1 MVPPPPSPLS
11 TRLNRS
17 CSTSTFTPPRNIL
30 LAAISS
36 IVLLGAPASS
46 RAAVTRN
53 GKWSTSEVPVYV
65 NAASFEA
72 RGFGAERARQQV
84 QNAMNIWNVEGQA
97 NIRLTFAGDTTA
109 TSGQSGRINVW
120 AGDVYGWPGTCR
132 FATAVYTTSGGT
144 CNNAGIEIYWRGF
157 DACGY
162 QPIDWTTD
170 GPATGTF
177 QLADILV
184 HELGHV
190 IGGYSDDYG
199 ASDTVMGSAT
209 TLALSYHLYDQDI
222 NLLRDGY
229 QGNHAY
235 GGRTNY
241 FLKNSW
247 STTGLSRSALGNVG
261 ATNLKAGAASDQT
274 HIYAA
279 FVDATSSAFN
289 IKVMR
294 SLNGATWTNDTGFTS
309 PSRVGVDLERT
320 PNYIVLAFV
329 EPGLGRAI
337 KIRRRSSSWG
347 GVIAVSGA
355 ASRVPPAL
363 AWNSAASRLLL
374 FFVERDT
381 HRLMYAVS
389 ADQGATWTTPAA
401 VEPPEQ
407 REFLAVDGPAVGCS
421 TSNQCYVVWP
431 TFNTYNAVTTSL
443 CTRKFTMSGS
453 SLLFGDH
460 SCFTTNS
467 ADPPGVAYGV
477 ATYAGWMLARA
488 GRDSNHSLAFHRRSD
503 FSVSSEWPTAHVSG
517 LSSRSGVAL
526 DFLTTTSLNEWEVFY
541 VSP

>member
-1 MVPPPPSPLS
+1 M
-11 TRLNRS
+11 
-17 CSTSTFTPPRNIL
+17 
-30 LAAISS
+30 
-36 IVLLGAPASS
+36 
-46 RAAVTRN
+46 
-53 GKWSTSEVPVYV
+53 PVYV

-72 RGFGAERARQQV
+72 RGFGAERARQQI

-109 TSGQSGRINVW
+109 TSGQAGRINVW
-120 AGDVYGWPGTCR
+120 AGDAYGDPGSCI
-132 FATAVYTTSGGT
+132 FASAAYSTSGGT
-144 CNNAGIEIYWRGF
+144 CNHGGIEIYWRTAGG
-157 DACGY
+157 CGY

-170 GPATGTF
+170 GPAPGTF
-177 QLADILV
+177 QLADVVV

-190 IGGYSDDYG
+190 IGGYSDDYN
-199 ASDTVMGSAT
+199 ANDTVMRGPSST
-209 TLALSYHLYDQDI
+209 ALSYHLYDQDI
-222 NLLRDGY
+222 DLLRNGY
-229 QGNHAY
+229 LGSHAY

-247 STTGLSRSALGNVG
+247 STTGLTWSALGNVG
-261 ATNLKAGAASDQT
+261 NTNLKPGAASDQT

-294 SLNGATWTNDTGFTS
+294 STNGASWNDDTGFTS

-320 PNYIVLAFV
+320 PNNIVLAFV

-347 GVIAVSGA
+347 AVIAVSGA

-363 AWNSAASRLLL
+363 AWNAAASRLLL
-374 FFVERDT
+374 FFADRDT
-381 HRLMYAVS
+381 HYLKYAVS
-389 ADQGATWTTPAA
+389 ADQGATWSAPAA

-407 REFLAVDGPAVGCS
+407 REFLAVDGPAVGCNA
-421 TSNQCYVVWP
+421 SNQCYVVWP

-453 SLLFGDH
+453 SLVFGDH

-477 ATYAGWMLARA
+477 ASYTGWMLARG
-488 GRDSNHSLAFHRRSD
+488 GRDSNQSLAFHRRSGFD
-503 FSVSSEWPTAHVSG
+503 VSSDWPTAYVSG

-526 DFLTTTSLNEWEVFY
+526 DFLSTTSLNEWEVFY